1 MKLVLLSGGTGTRLW
16 PLSHPSCP
24 KQYIQLFQD
33 DHGNPESILQRNI
46 RLLRSLEMSEHTWI
60 SSVSSQQE
68 LLREQLP
75 DEIPIVLE
83 PEGRDTIPAIA
94 LVCSYLYTVRNNV
107 CHRMRLSFF
116 VQRIFMSMKHY
127 LKRYRIC
134 SLFVLATT

>member
-94 LVCSYLYTVRNNV
+94 LVCSYLYTEQ
-107 CHRMRLSFF
+107 RLPQDETVVFCPADLY
-116 VQRIFMSMKHY
+116 VDET
-127 LKRYRIC
+127 
-134 SLFVLATT
+134 LFKEIQDLQSVVD